1 LIGVCLGSG
10 CSGSVPN
17 ATNVDVV
24 LTAPNGVV
32 VTTNCTASPCS
43 ATADAR
49 QGNYLLVLKYK
60 SASGEV
66 LAQTDPQILTI
77 Q

>member
-1 LIGVCLGSG
+1 
-10 CSGSVPN
+10 
-17 ATNVDVV
+17 VDVV
-24 LTAPNGVV
+24 LTAPNGVAA
-32 VTTNCTASPCS
+32 TTNCAASPCS

-49 QGNYLLVLKYK
+49 QGNYLLVLRYK
-60 SASGEV
+60 GASGGI